1 MSNDSNNWLV
11 FLGHFHPLLVHLPIG
26 GLVLL
31 AFLELLASWTGQK
44 DAAASRR
51 WILGFVFLAS
61 LASAGFGWMLAQSGG
76 YEATLLHRH
85 RNLGFAVTVSCF
97 VNLLLQRNPRRLR
110 PYRVSL
116 AATLAL
122 LVVASHLGGSIT
134 HGRDFLTRDAPAG
147 LRALVGHS
155 PAQSRTF
162 RQFSTPN
169 QQPLFAG
176 TIQPILSEYCS
187 SCHGA
192 EKHKADLRL
201 DSLEELMRGG
211 QDGAVINAGHSR
223 ESVLIDRLWLPLEAD
238 GHMPPDGQPQPGA
251 NEIALLA
258 WWIDSGASPT
268 QTVSELRPGPE
279 IQRMLA
285 AVSKSSQLEK

>member
-11 FLGHFHPLLVHLPIG
+11 FLGHLHPLLVHLPIG

-31 AFLELLASWTGQK
+31 VFLEFLASWTGQK

-51 WILGFVFLAS
+51 WILGFAFLTS
-61 LASAGFGWMLAQSGG
+61 LASAGFGWMLAQSSG
-76 YEATLLHRH
+76 YEAALLNLHR
-85 RNLGFAVTVSCF
+85 NFGLAVTASCF
-97 VNLLLQRNPRRLR
+97 VNLLLQRDPRRLR
-110 PYRVSL
+110 PYRASL
-116 AATLAL
+116 GATLVL
-122 LVVASHLGGSIT
+122 LVLASHLGGSIT

-147 LRALVGHS
+147 LRALLGRS
-155 PAQSRTF
+155 PAQRRPFT
-162 RQFSTPN
+162 QVSTPN

-211 QDGAVINAGHSR
+211 QNGPVINAGHSR
-223 ESVLIDRLWLPLEAD
+223 ESVLIQRLWLPLDGD
-238 GHMPPDGQPQPGA
+238 GHMPPEGQPQPSA
-251 NEIALLA
+251 NQIALLA
-258 WWIDSGASPT
+258 WWIDSGAPTT
-268 QTVSELRPGPE
+268 QTAGELRPGPE
-279 IQRMLA
+279 IQRILA
-285 AVSKSSQLEK
+285 AIPKSRRLGN